1 MDTEEWEEKL
11 NRIFQDEAA
20 MGQILS
26 LAHAL
31 SGKEEGDPQKSA
43 SEMEEDSNGGRSA
56 PGSAHEAEPGVSSGG
71 DDNPLSLLDGLDPRI
86 LSVGM
91 KVLQEYN
98 RGDDRK
104 AALLMA
110 LKPFVRKKRYAKL
123 DRAVRIA
130 RLSRVIRVALEA
142 FRESGEQDGGEEG

>member
-1 MDTEEWEEKL
+1 MEEWEEKL

-26 LAHAL
+26 LAHTL
-31 SGKEEGDPQKSA
+31 SGKGEREDDDSG
-43 SEMEEDSNGGRSA
+43 DSNKEA
-56 PGSAHEAEPGVSSGG
+56 PQSQSGHLSEAADSGG
-71 DDNPLSLLDGLDPRI
+71 GDLFSLLDGIDPRL

-91 KVLQEYN
+91 RILQEYN
-98 RGDDRK
+98 REDDHK
-104 AALLMA
+104 TALLMA
-110 LKPFVRKKRYAKL
+110 LKPFVREKRYAKL

-142 FRESGEQDGGEEG
+142 FRDSGDGGGER

>member
-1 MDTEEWEEKL
+1 MEEWEEKL

-31 SGKEEGDPQKSA
+31 SGNEAGEDDDSRSGSNDREAPSSQ
-43 SEMEEDSNGGRSA
+43 SEHLSETPD
-56 PGSAHEAEPGVSSGG
+56 SGG
-71 DDNPLSLLDGLDPRI
+71 GDIFSLLDGMDPRL

-91 KVLQEYN
+91 RVLQEYN
-98 RGDDRK
+98 REDDRK
-104 AALLMA
+104 TALLMA
-110 LKPFVRKKRYAKL
+110 LKPFVKEKRYAKL

-130 RLSRVIRVALEA
+130 RLSRVIRVALEE
-142 FRESGEQDGGEEG
+142 FRASGNGGEER